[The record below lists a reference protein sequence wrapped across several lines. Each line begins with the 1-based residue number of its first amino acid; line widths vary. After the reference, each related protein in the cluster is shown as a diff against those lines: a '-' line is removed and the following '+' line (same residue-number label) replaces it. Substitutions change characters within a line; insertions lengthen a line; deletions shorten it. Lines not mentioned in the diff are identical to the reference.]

1 MAHSFPTRRSS
12 ELQQRELR
20 QRLQQAH
27 TEADQAR
34 AQLNAHIEGDSRQLA
49 EVQAQIDAAA
59 PNLSELQAIDEQ
71 RQQALREVE
80 AALAQWQQQWDA
92 YARAQSEAARGAEV
106 ERTRLEYL
114 DRQTLEAEIGRA
126 SCRESVSQCG

>member
-1 MAHSFPTRRSS
+1 MRISDWSS
-12 ELQQRELR
+12 DVCSSDLRELR

-71 RQQALREVE
+71 RPQALREVE

-92 YARAQSEAARGAEV
+92 YARSQYEAARDAGEA
-106 ERTRLEYL
+106 RTSTKTLNS
-114 DRQTLEAEIGRA
+114 QTLLARSHGRRIGKA
-126 SCRESVSQCG
+126 GG